1 LIKYD
6 LSIIYEDLENGILG
20 WIDIMFKRVNT

>member
-1 LIKYD
+1 